1 MMRSDE
7 ERRERPNPASDRQ
20 LWQRCCVRDA
30 PEDEAERFLDLA
42 AFADGLL
49 EEDEHDRVAAWV
61 TLDREAAADVRAAT
75 TVDMAGQSPA
85 VLERVVARACAI
97 ISEGDSQ
104 TGHVVPLARWRER
117 RLVERFAQWGSLAA
131 AIALA
136 GWLGFG
142 MGSDTSLAL
151 SERQQ
156 PGAAIPLTDVFDSP
170 SGFLNDLAEGL
181 HT

>member
-1 MMRSDE
+1 M
-7 ERRERPNPASDRQ
+7 
-20 LWQRCCVRDA
+20 RDA
-30 PEDEAERFLDLA
+30 SEDEAVRFLDLA

-49 EEDEHDRVAAWV
+49 EEDEHDRVAAWLM
-61 TLDREAAADVRAAT
+61 LDPEAAADVRAAT
-75 TVDMAGQSPA
+75 AVDIAGQSPG

-97 ISEGDSQ
+97 IPETGSQ
-104 TGHVVPLARWRER
+104 HSHVIPLARWRER

-151 SERQQ
+151 SERNQ
-156 PGAAIPLTDVFDSP
+156 PSEAIPLPDLFDP
-170 SGFLNDLAEGL
+170 SIGFLHDLAEGL
-181 HT
+181 QT